1 MTDRST
7 PEQIAIDYAH
17 RSGMD
22 TDQEA
27 RGFLDILAEH
37 GYVIVHPDD
46 QRTRD
51 EALIRATCEMF
62 GVLRYFTSPTPG
74 AANGSSA
81 IADNMPTVMKGR
93 LRISA
98 HTSAQSKN

>member
-37 GYVIVHPDD
+37 GYVIVHLDD
-46 QRTRD
+46 IP
-51 EALIRATCEMF
+51 EH
-62 GVLRYFTSPTPG
+62 LREDIF
-74 AANGSSA
+74 AA
-81 IADNMPTVMKGR
+81 ADLEDTE
-93 LRISA
+93 
-98 HTSAQSKN
+98 